1 MNDSV
6 EIFSEVLLITFIGT
20 LGNILFKIG
29 TAGFGKLSF
38 SSFSSQE
45 FLKNA
50 FFTKYG
56 WIIFFSLLINLVSR
70 IMTMSPLSKGKSGI
84 VWSLSIPLSLV
95 LMVLSGYFIFGEE
108 YTIKEIAGIV
118 VTTVGLVMMI

>member
-1 MNDSV
+1 MNDSI
-6 EIFSEVLLITFIGT
+6 EIFLEVLIITFIGT

-29 TAGFGKLSF
+29 TDGFGKLSF
-38 SSFSSQE
+38 GSFFSQE
-45 FLKNA
+45 FLMKA

-56 WIIFFSLLINLVSR
+56 WVVFFSLLINLASR

-84 VWSLSIPLSLV
+84 VWSLSIPLSLI
-95 LMVLSGYFIFGEE
+95 LMVLSGHFIFGEE
-108 YTIKEIAGIV
+108 YTIKEIVGIV